1 MVRTRQPEGIIALH
15 PLGSDNDVLQR
26 KIERMPDMQHPGY
39 VRRRDHNRE
48 WFGIRLATG
57 FEIFAF
63 LPIGVPFL
71 FRRLRIICGRHGQLF
86 LIL

>member
-1 MVRTRQPEGIIALH
+1 
-15 PLGSDNDVLQR
+15 
-26 KIERMPDMQHPGY
+26 MQHPGY